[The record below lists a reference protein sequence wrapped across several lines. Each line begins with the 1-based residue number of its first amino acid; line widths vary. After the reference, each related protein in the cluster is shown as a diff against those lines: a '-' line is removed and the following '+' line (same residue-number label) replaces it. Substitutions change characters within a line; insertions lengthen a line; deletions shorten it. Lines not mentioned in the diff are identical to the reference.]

1 MLRVRARSIENQ
13 TDDMIKAFTG
23 TARNT
28 NAVESYFGSIKY
40 YEDMF
45 HCGVDSA
52 NGLIAAKVDELFDVL
67 APNYIARG
75 KQRVD
80 DKRASASTRKKRR
93 RLSARKGRFSAAALG
108 AERED
113 AIMEV
118 SRERRRGPLI

>member
-1 MLRVRARSIENQ
+1 MSSSLGTTGCVVALTVSCSADSSFASRGIRSCAAN
-13 TDDMIKAFTG
+13 
-23 TARNT
+23 TA
-28 NAVESYFGSIKY
+28 
-40 YEDMF
+40 
-45 HCGVDSA
+45 SA
-52 NGLIAAKVDELFDVL
+52 NGVIAAKVDELFDVL

-108 AERED
+108 AEREH

-118 SRERRRGPLI
+118 SRERRRGPLTI